1 LKKRMLVK
9 ISARIPLQKGDI
21 RRLKRSL
28 VRMLDTMV
36 EEPGLEISLALVGE
50 QEMKELNHR
59 YLKKDESTDVLAF
72 PQMSPG
78 ELAERAGRSIDSVE
92 LLGDIV
98 ICTPVAALQAAQM
111 GESLYDEI
119 ELLAAHGLLHLLG
132 YEDETVSGAD
142 VMDAAETKLLGRSI
156 VR

>member
-1 LKKRMLVK
+1 
-9 ISARIPLQKGDI
+9 
-21 RRLKRSL
+21 
-28 VRMLDTMV
+28 MLDMMV
-36 EEPGLEISLALVGE
+36 EEPSLEISVALVGE

-59 YLKKDESTDVLAF
+59 YLQKDEPTDVLAF

-78 ELAERAGRSIDSVE
+78 ELAEWGKHSVVSVE
-92 LLGDIV
+92 PLGDIV
-98 ICTPVAALQAAQM
+98 ICMPVAARQADQR

-132 YEDETVSGAD
+132 YEDETASGEG
-142 VMDAAETKLLGRSI
+142 VMDAAEKQLLGRSI

>member
-1 LKKRMLVK
+1 
-9 ISARIPLQKGDI
+9 
-21 RRLKRSL
+21 
-28 VRMLDTMV
+28 MLDTMV

-78 ELAERAGRSIDSVE
+78 ELAE
-92 LLGDIV
+92 
-98 ICTPVAALQAAQM
+98 
-111 GESLYDEI
+111 I